1 MEVLIMKRVLFAF
14 ALSLLLLA
22 ACGKDVSKSDNEL
35 ERGGMRVVIS
45 FDDQAD
51 VLSDIVFS
59 SFLHYDLMADSKE
72 AFLEEHERTFD
83 ERDKFFNKTDGMSYT
98 YKAKDDHIED
108 ELRVDYDELDEDV
121 LKTIRVIYRMG
132 FEEENSGKVFAEQ
145 LLDDGFEKREDD

>member
-1 MEVLIMKRVLFAF
+1 MKRVLFAF

-22 ACGKDVSKSDNEL
+22 ACGKDVSKSDYEL

-51 VLSDIVFS
+51 ELSDIVFS
-59 SFLHYDLMADSKE
+59 SFLDYDLMADSKE
-72 AFLEEHERTFD
+72 AFLEEHERTFE

-108 ELRVDYDELDEDV
+108 ELRVDYDELDDENV
-121 LKTIRVIYRMG
+121 LKTIRVIYRIG

-145 LLDDGFEKREDD
+145 LVEDGFSKLEDD